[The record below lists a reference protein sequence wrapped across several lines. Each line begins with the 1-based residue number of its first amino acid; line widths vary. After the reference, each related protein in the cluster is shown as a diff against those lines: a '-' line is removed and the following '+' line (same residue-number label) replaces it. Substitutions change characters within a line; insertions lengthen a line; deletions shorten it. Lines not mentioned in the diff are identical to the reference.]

1 MFREPPPSS
10 DPVRMDIAWTFDY
23 VNPRADGE
31 PASDDTL
38 PERPRGR
45 KRTIRIPEMSR
56 QAASADDNLEN
67 NILDQGD
74 AR

>member
-1 MFREPPPSS
+1 MFREPPPST
-10 DPVRMDIAWTFDY
+10 DPVRMDIPWTFDY

-31 PASDDTL
+31 PASDDAL

-45 KRTIRIPEMSR
+45 KRTIRIPAMPR
-56 QAASADDNLEN
+56 QAASADDSLEN